1 MKLSQEIK
9 DVLNNFQTIN
19 SNIALGEEGGF
30 IRTMSVSKT
39 LMAKANV
46 DPGPAYVWPYAFG
59 IYDLGE
65 FLACLNMFDNPTLSF
80 DDDKKFVNITDGIT
94 TFKYYFSEIDI
105 LTVPTQDI
113 NLECKD
119 LYFTLTHEQLTQ
131 LRKASATLKANQ
143 LSVRMSHTGGAFI
156 ECVILDK
163 QNPTSNQFTM
173 NVANC
178 VINTSAE
185 FDFVF
190 DINNFKFKPAAE
202 YVFGID
208 KKQVALI
215 KAGNTDY
222 WVALDKTTTYKE

>member
-1 MKLSQEIK
+1 MKLSNEIK
-9 DVLNNFQTIN
+9 DVLNNFQSIN
-19 SNIALGEEGGF
+19 SNIAIGEEGDF

-46 DPGPAYVWPYAFG
+46 IPETPHIWPYPFG

-65 FLACLNMFDNPTLSF
+65 FLACLNMFDDPTLSF

-94 TFKYYFSEIDI
+94 SFKYYFSEIDI

-113 NLECKD
+113 NLECDD
-119 LYFTLTHEQLTQ
+119 LHFTLTHEELNQ
-131 LRKASATLKANQ
+131 LRKASATLKTSN
-143 LSVRMSHTGGAFI
+143 LSIRKSESALFI

-163 QNPTSNQFTM
+163 QNPTSNQFKM

-178 VINTSAE
+178 DINTSAE

>member
-1 MKLSQEIK
+1 MKLSNEIK
-9 DVLNNFQTIN
+9 DVLNNFQSIN
-19 SNIALGEEGGF
+19 SNIAIGEEGGI
-30 IRTMSVSKT
+30 IRSMSTSKT

-46 DPGPAYVWPYAFG
+46 PFESPYPFG

-65 FLACLNMFDNPTLSF
+65 FLACLNMFDDPTLSF
-80 DDDKKFVNITDGIT
+80 DEDKKFVNITDGIT
-94 TFKYYFSEIDI
+94 TFKYYFSDI
-105 LTVPTQDI
+105 NVLTVATKDI
-113 NLECKD
+113 NLDCGD
-119 LYFTLTHEQLTQ
+119 LTFTLTHEELTQ
-131 LRKASATLKANQ
+131 LRKASATLKTSN
-143 LSVRMSHTGGAFI
+143 LSIRMSATGSQFI

-173 NVANC
+173 NINNC
-178 VINTSAE
+178 DINTSAE

-215 KAGNTDY
+215 KAGDTDY
-222 WVALDKTTTYKE
+222 WVALDKTTTYKEI

>member
-1 MKLSQEIK
+1 MKLSNEIK
-9 DVLNNFQTIN
+9 DVLNNFQSIN
-19 SNIALGEEGGF
+19 SNIAIGEEGGM

-39 LMAKANV
+39 LMAKANIT
-46 DPGPAYVWPYAFG
+46 PEAPHAWPYTFG

-65 FLACLNMFDNPTLSF
+65 FLACLNMFDDPILSF

-94 TFKYYFSEIDI
+94 TFKYYFSDIDV

-113 NLECKD
+113 NLECDD
-119 LYFTLTHEQLTQ
+119 LHFTLTHDQLTR
-131 LRKASATLKANQ
+131 LRKASATLKTSN
-143 LSVRMSHTGGAFI
+143 LSVRMSYTGSQFI

-173 NVANC
+173 NIANC
-178 VINTSAE
+178 VINTSAK

-208 KKQVALI
+208 KKQVALV
-215 KAGNTDY
+215 KAGNINY

>member
-1 MKLSQEIK
+1 MKLSNEIK
-9 DVLNNFQTIN
+9 DVLNNFQSIN
-19 SNIALGEEGGF
+19 SNIAIGEEGGM

-46 DPGPAYVWPYAFG
+46 IPETPYEWPYTFG

-65 FLACLNMFDNPTLSF
+65 FLACLNMFDDPTLAF
-80 DDDKKFVNITDGIT
+80 DDNKKFVNITDGIT
-94 TFKYYFSEIDI
+94 SFKYYFSEIDI

-113 NLECKD
+113 NLECDD
-119 LYFTLTHEQLTQ
+119 LHFTLTHEELNQ
-131 LRKASATLKANQ
+131 LRKASATLKTSN
-143 LSVRMSHTGGAFI
+143 LSIRKSDSALFI

-163 QNPTSNQFTM
+163 QNPTSNQFKM

-178 VINTSAE
+178 DINTSAE

>member
-1 MKLSQEIK
+1 MKLSNEIK
-9 DVLNNFQTIN
+9 DVLNNFQSIN
-19 SNIALGEEGGF
+19 SNIAIGEEGDF

-46 DPGPAYVWPYAFG
+46 IPEAPHVWPYAFG

-65 FLACLNMFDNPTLSF
+65 FLACLNMFDNPTLAF

-94 TFKYYFSEIDI
+94 SFKYYFSDIDI

-113 NLECKD
+113 NLECDD
-119 LYFTLTHEQLTQ
+119 LHFTLTHEELNR
-131 LRKASATLKANQ
+131 LRKASATLKTSQ
-143 LSVRMSHTGGAFI
+143 LSIRMSHTGSHFI

-173 NVANC
+173 NISNC
-178 VINTSAE
+178 VINTSAK

-190 DINNFKFKPAAE
+190 DINNFKFKPADSYE
-202 YVFGID
+202 FGID

-215 KAGNTDY
+215 KAGNTNY
-222 WVALDKTTTYKE
+222 WVALDKTTTFKE

>member
-1 MKLSQEIK
+1 MKLSNEIK
-9 DVLNNFQTIN
+9 DVLNNFQSIN
-19 SNIALGEEGGF
+19 SNIAIGEEGGI
-30 IRTMSVSKT
+30 IRSMSTSKT

-46 DPGPAYVWPYAFG
+46 AFDSPYPFG

-65 FLACLNMFDNPTLSF
+65 FLACLNMFDDPILSF

-94 TFKYYFSEIDI
+94 TFKYYFSDIDV
-105 LTVPTQDI
+105 LTVATKDI
-113 NLECKD
+113 NLDCGD
-119 LYFTLTHEQLTQ
+119 LTFTLTHDELTQ
-131 LRKASATLKANQ
+131 LRKASATLKTSN
-143 LSVRMSHTGGAFI
+143 LSVRMSATGSHFI

-173 NVANC
+173 NINNC
-178 VINTSAE
+178 DINTSAE

-215 KAGNTDY
+215 KAGDTDY
-222 WVALDKTTTYKE
+222 WVALDKTTTYKEI

>member
-1 MKLSQEIK
+1 M
-9 DVLNNFQTIN
+9 
-19 SNIALGEEGGF
+19 
-30 IRTMSVSKT
+30 
-39 LMAKANV
+39 
-46 DPGPAYVWPYAFG
+46 
-59 IYDLGE
+59 
-65 FLACLNMFDNPTLSF
+65 
-80 DDDKKFVNITDGIT
+80 
-94 TFKYYFSEIDI
+94 
-105 LTVPTQDI
+105 
-113 NLECKD
+113 
-119 LYFTLTHEQLTQ
+119 TQ

-143 LSVRMSHTGGAFI
+143 LSVRMSHTGGTFI

-190 DINNFKFKPAAE
+190 DINNFKFKSASE

>member
-1 MKLSQEIK
+1 MKLSNEIK
-9 DVLNNFQTIN
+9 DVLNNFQAIN
-19 SNIALGEEGGF
+19 SNIAIGEEGGI
-30 IRTMSVSKT
+30 IRSMSTSKT

-46 DPGPAYVWPYAFG
+46 AFDSPYPFG

-65 FLACLNMFDNPTLSF
+65 FLACLNMFDDPTLSF
-80 DDDKKFVNITDGIT
+80 DEDKKFVNITDGIT
-94 TFKYYFSEIDI
+94 TFKYYFSDI
-105 LTVPTQDI
+105 NVLTVATKDI
-113 NLECKD
+113 NLDCGD
-119 LYFTLTHEQLTQ
+119 LTFTLTHEELTQ
-131 LRKASATLKANQ
+131 LRKASATLKTSN
-143 LSVRMSHTGGAFI
+143 LSVRMSATGSHFI

-173 NVANC
+173 NINNC
-178 VINTSAE
+178 DINTSAE

-215 KAGNTDY
+215 KAGDTDY
-222 WVALDKTTTYKE
+222 WVALDKTTTYKEI